1 VPLASVPAA
10 TSETQQFEH
19 VLVLGLGI
27 IGGSFCKALRRS
39 GVAKQISAFSL
50 QEDATLALQSGA
62 VDYALTAVNDLAP
75 ALQRADLVVL
85 ALPVP
90 ASIEM
95 MPLLSKHLLPN
106 AVLTDTCSVKAAIS
120 KAAKE
125 ALGTR
130 FHQYVGGHPIA
141 GSHLSGFG
149 GAQVDLFTNAQVILD
164 SDSAR
169 TEAQKVAALWRTL
182 GAQVQWMSAI
192 AHDELYAHVS
202 HLPHLAA
209 FALMNAIA
217 AYSKANAEIDL
228 PSLVGKG
235 FLDTTR
241 VAASSAQLWT
251 EICLEN
257 RQPLI
262 TSLDAFINELGNL
275 RAMLTEADV
284 PGLKAALLS
293 ASEARNSF

>member
-1 VPLASVPAA
+1 MPASIPI
-10 TSETQQFEH
+10 TQQFEH

-39 GVAKQISAFSL
+39 GVSKQISAFSL

-62 VDYALTAVNDLAP
+62 VDYALTAVSDLAP

-90 ASIEM
+90 ASIDM

-106 AVLTDTCSVKAAIS
+106 AVLTDTCSVKVAIS

-125 ALGTR
+125 ALGTK

-169 TEAQKVAALWRTL
+169 IEAEKVASLWQSL
-182 GAQVQWMSAI
+182 GAQVQWMSAV
-192 AHDELYAHVS
+192 AHDQVYAHVS

-217 AYSKANAEIDL
+217 AYSKANAQIDL

-257 RQPLI
+257 RQPLMA
-262 TSLDAFINELGNL
+262 SLDSFIDELSDL
-275 RAMLTEADV
+275 RVMLMEGDA
-284 PGLKAALLS
+284 PSLKAALLN
-293 ASEARNSF
+293 ASEARNKF

>member
-1 VPLASVPAA
+1 MPAA
-10 TSETQQFEH
+10 NSITPQFEH

-39 GVAKQISAFSL
+39 GAAKQISAFSL

-90 ASIEM
+90 ASIDM

-169 TEAQKVAALWRTL
+169 TEAQIVAALWRSL
-182 GAQVQWMSAI
+182 GAHVQWMSAI

-217 AYSKANAEIDL
+217 AYSKANAGINL

-262 TSLDAFINELGNL
+262 TSLDGFINELGDL
-275 RAMLTEADV
+275 RAMLMEGDA
-284 PGLKAALLS
+284 PSLKAALLN
-293 ASEARNSF
+293 ASEARNKL